1 MHIRF
6 RCNARFLWK
15 RIPNNVKEGN
25 KELEQMHQVF
35 KCLWNNNMV
44 QFNEAINFEW
54 SRDVAELMFELK
66 GIEISYKP
74 HST

>member
-1 MHIRF
+1 MQIRF

>member
-1 MHIRF
+1 M
-6 RCNARFLWK
+6 
-15 RIPNNVKEGN
+15 KEGN

>member
-1 MHIRF
+1 MQIRF

-66 GIEISYKP
+66 GIENY
-74 HST
+74 

>member
-1 MHIRF
+1 
-6 RCNARFLWK
+6 
-15 RIPNNVKEGN
+15 
-25 KELEQMHQVF
+25 
-35 KCLWNNNMV
+35 MV

-74 HST
+74 HSTWFIMPYSFYRKSSLRKH

>member
-1 MHIRF
+1 MQIRF

-66 GIEISYKP
+66 GIEINYKP
-74 HST
+74 PF